1 MNNDK
6 FCKAGEFEN
15 FRYRWVGVLK
25 LFAKHNIEK

>member
-15 FRYRWVGVLK
+15 FRYRWAFWNYSQNTTL
-25 LFAKHNIEK
+25 